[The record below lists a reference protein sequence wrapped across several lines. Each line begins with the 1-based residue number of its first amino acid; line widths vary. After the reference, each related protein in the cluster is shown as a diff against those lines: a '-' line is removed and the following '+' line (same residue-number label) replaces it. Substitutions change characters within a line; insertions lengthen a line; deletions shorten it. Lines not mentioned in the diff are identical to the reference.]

1 MPAIKQSLSNTL
13 CKTLDADPAGDLIIW
28 DTQVKGLFFKITPAN
43 NRTFGL
49 YYRTATGQQRRPKLG
64 DFGPLKVPS
73 ARAMAEDWLAQV
85 HQGGDPASD
94 RTAQRRKT
102 DQITVADLAERY
114 LADHVDV
121 KRKAGQSRE
130 NDRIL
135 LSKHILPAIGKMPVK
150 DVEHDHV
157 FRLHRKMQDKYTVN
171 GNRALACMSKMFN
184 LAELWKMRPLGSNPC
199 RFVSADR
206 EDSRERDLQDNEWS
220 ALAKAL
226 DEYEKYQIGNVAI
239 CWLIRLCI
247 FTGARRG
254 EIMNAPLSAIDAK
267 RQVLV
272 LGDHKTATTRRS
284 VRNRSKTIVL
294 NSYALQVIKDRLDHP
309 DHKSN
314 PWLIP
319 GRTRNDADG
328 NPLYIPMNNPI
339 KAWKKIKDMAGIS
352 DLRLNDLRHA
362 FATMGIDHNV
372 PMEHIQKLLGHTK
385 IDTTMRYAH
394 RRLEIQR
401 REQDIIADAIA
412 AKLKTG

>member
-1 MPAIKQSLSNTL
+1 MAAIKQSLSNTL
-13 CKTLDADPAGDLIIW
+13 CKTLEPDQAGDLIIW
-28 DTQVKGLFFKITPAN
+28 DTQVKGLFFKITPADK
-43 NRTFGL
+43 RTFGL
-49 YYRTATGQQRRPKLG
+49 YYRTHTGQQRRPKLG
-64 DFGPLKVPS
+64 DFGPLKAPS

-94 RTAQRRKT
+94 RTESRRKT
-102 DQITVADLAERY
+102 DQITVTELSVRY

-121 KRKAGQSRE
+121 KRKAGQSRD

-157 FRLHRKMQDKYTVN
+157 FRLHRKMQDKYAVN

-206 EDSRERDLQDNEWS
+206 EDSRERDLHDSEWA

-226 DEYEKYQIGNVAI
+226 DDYEKYQIGNVAI

-254 EIMNAPLSAIDAK
+254 EIMNTPLSAIDAK

-272 LGDHKTATTRRS
+272 LEDHKTATTRRS
-284 VRNRSKTIVL
+284 VRNRRKTIVL
-294 NSYALQVIKDRLDHP
+294 NSYALQIIKERLDHP
-309 DHKSN
+309 DHRNN

-328 NPLYIPMNNPI
+328 NPVYIPMNNPK
-339 KAWKKIKDMAGIS
+339 KAWEKIKDMAAIT
-352 DLRLNDLRHA
+352 DLRINDLRHA
-362 FATMGIDHNV
+362 FATTGIDNAV

-394 RRLEIQR
+394 RRLETQR
-401 REQDIIADAIA
+401 SQQDIIAAAIA
-412 AKLKTG
+412 AKLKTD